1 MFFGLSLINARRD
14 ATNVEELGASWLSLE
29 PHVVWFAIESE
40 PGVYDWSSVDVDVVQ
55 LQALGLDVTMVLSPI
70 INAFGEERQKVIDM
84 KHLMDRRPVF

>member
-55 LQALGLDVTMVLSPI
+55 LQAWMSPWCFLLSSMPSGK
-70 INAFGEERQKVIDM
+70 NARKS
-84 KHLMDRRPVF
+84 LT